1 MAYTSCM
8 WIPLSN
14 IIDSTVFFCRNKTM
28 ECIIRLILVSVL
40 FPVAVKG
47 HGRLLD
53 PPGRSSLWRYDNRA
67 QANYEDHELNCGG
80 YRVGQTADTRILH
93 IHVGFFFY
101 LR

>member
-1 MAYTSCM
+1 
-8 WIPLSN
+8 
-14 IIDSTVFFCRNKTM
+14 M

-101 LR
+101 LRRMLSL